1 MIKFKQI
8 FRTKSIVLTLYF
20 GDFIIFMVSSFLL
33 SLIYQGGSYVQEIL
47 IIASLFLIIWS
58 IATMA
63 SSYGVTSVS
72 IKRFCLLWTAAVI
85 IGVIQVFMFL
95 KITNSLLILMI
106 IMLSIIML
114 TWRFLLLNKQKK

>member
-106 IMLSIIML
+106 IMLSIFML

>member
-20 GDFIIFMVSSFLL
+20 GDFIIFMVSSLLL

-106 IMLSIIML
+106 IMLSIFML

>member
-1 MIKFKQI
+1 MIKFKNK
-8 FRTKSIVLTLYF
+8 FRTRSIVRILYF
-20 GDFIIFMVSSFLL
+20 GDFIIFMVSSFWL
-33 SLIYQGGSYVQEIL
+33 SLIYKGGSHVQEIL
-47 IIASLFLIIWS
+47 TVASLLLIIWS

-72 IKRFCLLWTAAVI
+72 IKRFCLLWTVAVI

-106 IMLSIIML
+106 IMLSIFMF
-114 TWRFLLLNKQKK
+114 TWRLLIRNKQKK